1 MIKGIGTD
9 LWEKKRVEKSIS
21 KFGDKFIKKVLTEK
35 EQKEYQAKKTYEK
48 KVSFL
53 SNNFACKEAVSKAL
67 GTGFSEGITLKNI
80 EVLRE
85 SGGNPCLQLKGFN
98 IPHISTGNILR
109 EAINAGTELGAKAKS
124 LMDEGILVSDEVIVG
139 VVVERI
145 AQKDCESGFL
155 FDGYPRTIPQA
166 KALDINSV
174 EINLVI
180 EIKVPDDVIVSRM
193 SGRRVHLSS
202 GRNYHVDF
210 NPPKVADVDDLTG
223 EELIQREDD
232 KPETVKDRLEVY
244 RTQTLPLIDFY
255 SERAQKGELNY
266 LKISGVGS
274 PTEVSDL
281 ILEKIKKG

>member
-1 MIKGIGTD
+1 MKIILLGPPGAGKGT
-9 LWEKKRVEKSIS
+9 
-21 KFGDKFIKKVLTEK
+21 
-35 EQKEYQAKKTYEK
+35 QAE
-48 KVSFL
+48 FL
-53 SNNFACKEAVSKAL
+53 C
-67 GTGFSEGITLKNI
+67 
-80 EVLRE
+80 RE
-85 SGGNPCLQLKGFN
+85 FN

-109 EAINAGTELGAKAKS
+109 EAINAGTELGTKAKS

-166 KALDINSV
+166 TALDINSV

-180 EIKVPDDVIVSRM
+180 EIKVPDDVIVNRM

-210 NPPKVADVDDLTG
+210 NPPKAADVDDLTG
-223 EELIQREDD
+223 EALIQREDD

-255 SERAQKGELNY
+255 SERAQKGVLNY

-274 PTEVSDL
+274 PTEVSNL
-281 ILEKIKKG
+281 ILEKIKNG